1 MILMIQC
8 IYIPLTDSPHQKK
21 SPQNDIVAFWSM
33 TTNVIVHMYV
43 IEKLKEKKSKVTH
56 LGQDRTKN
64 DFSKIY
70 SAFYEN
76 MVSKAISL

>member
-1 MILMIQC
+1 MIQC
-8 IYIPLTDSPHQKK
+8 IYIPLTDSPPQKK
-21 SPQNDIVAFWSM
+21 IPTERYCSFLVNDNECHCS
-33 TTNVIVHMYV
+33 YV
-43 IEKLKEKKSKVTH
+43 CYREIEKKKSKVTH